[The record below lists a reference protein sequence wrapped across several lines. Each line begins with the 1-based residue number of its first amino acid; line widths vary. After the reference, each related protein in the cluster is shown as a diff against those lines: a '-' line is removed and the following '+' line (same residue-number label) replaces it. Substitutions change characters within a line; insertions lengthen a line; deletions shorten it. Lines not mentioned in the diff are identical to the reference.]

1 MAVHVIRVPDLGEG
15 IAEVELVV
23 WHVAV
28 GDAIVEDQGLAD
40 VMTDKASVEIPS
52 PVAGKV
58 LALGGEVGQMLAVG
72 SELIRIE
79 VEDAAG
85 ATASKAKPAPASA
98 PAPVASQA
106 SPVAPLASASTPTS
120 TRAVAPAAPA
130 VVAPARPP
138 TPASTSS
145 AQRPIASPAVRAR
158 AWELGVDLRDV
169 IATGSAGRIV
179 QADLDANVARGG
191 ARTKPV
197 STPRAAAT
205 SDATH
210 EVKIV
215 GLRRKIAQKM
225 QESKRRIPHYT
236 YVEEVDVTEIEALRA
251 ALNEKWGNERG
262 RLTLLAFLVRAV
274 VLAVREFP
282 MVNARFDD
290 EAGVLTR
297 HDAVHVGIATQT
309 PAGLVVPVVRDAQ
322 ANDLWS
328 NAAEIVRLADAA
340 RSGKAVRAELTGST
354 ITITSLGKLGGIV
367 TTPVINHPEVAIV
380 GVNKIAARPVIR
392 DGAVV
397 ARQLMNLSSSF
408 DHRVVDGADAAA
420 FIQSVRRYVEQPAML
435 FVE

>member
-328 NAAEIVRLADAA
+328 NAAEIARLADAA
-340 RSGKAVRAELTGST
+340 RSGKAVRAELSGST

>member
-1 MAVHVIRVPDLGEG
+1 VAVHVIRVPDLGEG

-23 WHVAV
+23 WHVAA

-58 LALGGEVGQMLAVG
+58 IALGGEVGQMLAVG

-79 VEDAAG
+79 VDGAAG
-85 ATASKAKPAPASA
+85 AMTSEATPAPTSSPASA
-98 PAPVASQA
+98 PAQA
-106 SPVAPLASASTPTS
+106 SLPTTALAPAPASLQA
-120 TRAVAPAAPA
+120 AAPAAPA
-130 VVAPARPP
+130 TASARPP
-138 TPASTSS
+138 LPAS
-145 AQRPIASPAVRAR
+145 AAPRPIASPAVRAR

-169 IATGSAGRIV
+169 TATGSAGRIV
-179 QADLDANVARGG
+179 QADLEAHVASGG
-191 ARTKPV
+191 ARTKPR
-197 STPRAAAT
+197 SAPSAAA
-205 SDATH
+205 SADATH
-210 EVKIV
+210 DVKIV

-251 ALNEKWGNERG
+251 RLNEKWGAERG
-262 RLTLLAFLVRAV
+262 RLTLLTFLVRAV
-274 VLAVREFP
+274 VLAAREFP

-328 NAAEIVRLADAA
+328 NAAEIARLADAA
-340 RSGKAVRAELTGST
+340 RSGKAVRAELSGST

-420 FIQSVRRYVEQPAML
+420 FIQSVRRYVEQPALL